1 MKQKN
6 AVLIL
11 VAALAAVLI
20 GALPGLCTSNAELE
34 QRIEKLERNAG
45 GSAGGSAIG
54 QISEWVTLT
63 GTIEVAVTS
72 ENYDV
77 DNDEDNDDIS
87 LATGELGIEAKPQD
101 WVTGYML
108 LSWEDDDDK
117 ITLDEAHIT
126 LGATDS
132 IPYYLMAGRIYVP
145 FGAYETM
152 MISDPITQDLGEV
165 RDEAIQ
171 VGIEVNG
178 FRAAAYL
185 FNGEA
190 EDDDDESIDVYGVSV
205 GYTMET
211 DDFSFDIGLDW
222 INNVLES
229 GGLKG
234 AFDDANDD
242 LADRGLAAAELDD
255 QVPGW
260 AIHAMVTFGPICV
273 IGEYVALTDEVEFSN
288 YPNATWDE
296 ASAYAL
302 EAGYTFDLSGFE
314 TTLAIGYQASDDA
327 EGLLPEEVYLFSVGV
342 GLTDNLSV
350 AAEYRN
356 AEDYDD
362 AEEIDT
368 YTLQLTFEF

>member
-11 VAALAAVLI
+11 VAALVAVLI
-20 GALPGLCTSNAELE
+20 GALPGFCASNAELE
-34 QRIEKLERNAG
+34 QRIEKLERNTG

-72 ENYDV
+72 EDYDV
-77 DNDEDNDDIS
+77 DDDEDNDDIS

-108 LSWEDDDDK
+108 LSWDDEDDK

-126 LGATDS
+126 LGATDD

-171 VGIEVNG
+171 VGIEING

-185 FNGEA
+185 FNGEM

-222 INNVLES
+222 INNILES

-234 AFDDANDD
+234 AFDDANDE
-242 LADRGLAAAELDD
+242 LADLGLAAAELDD